1 MNCDTLWE
9 IIKSCADEI
18 NDEALNEQKLAYA
31 IENIRNGYKSRFDHR
46 YVLIRR
52 DLYERI
58 GEPESMDGLEVK
70 VVDDDNAP
78 EMFLL

>member
-1 MNCDTLWE
+1 MNCDTLWK
-9 IIKSCADEI
+9 IIKACADEI

-31 IENIRNGYKSRFDHR
+31 IEKIRNGYKSRFDHR
-46 YVLIRR
+46 YVFMRR
-52 DLYERI
+52 DLYEWM

-70 VVDDDNAP
+70 VVDNEDAP

>member
-1 MNCDTLWE
+1 MNYNTLWE
-9 IIKSCADEI
+9 IIKAYEDEI
-18 NDEALNEQKLAYA
+18 NDDALNEQKLFSAA
-31 IENIRNGYKSRFDHR
+31 EKIRNGYKHRFDHR

-58 GEPESMDGLEVK
+58 GEPENMNGLEVK
-70 VVDDDNAP
+70 VVDDENAP

>member
-1 MNCDTLWE
+1 MNCDTLWK
-9 IIKSCADEI
+9 IIKACADEI

-31 IENIRNGYKSRFDHR
+31 IENIRNSYKSHFNHR
-46 YVLIRR
+46 YVLVRR

-58 GEPESMDGLEVK
+58 GEPESMNGLEVK